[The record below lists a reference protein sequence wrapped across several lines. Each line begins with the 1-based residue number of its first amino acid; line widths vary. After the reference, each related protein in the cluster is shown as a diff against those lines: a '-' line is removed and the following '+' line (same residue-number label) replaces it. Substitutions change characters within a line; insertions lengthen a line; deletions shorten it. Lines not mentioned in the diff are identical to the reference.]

1 MTGGDVGNQATVVI
15 RHRRP
20 DDAYRLAA
28 LYIVCLSVKPSF
40 SAISDQI
47 GIQVD
52 CQRKSLHALGWIS
65 AFEHEDRRGDIGQPK
80 GRAGMNGAERIE
92 PSPRQAA
99 GNLHR
104 KDKAP
109 IFSSLA
115 FSAASS
121 GECARCSGSIIQL
134 EWAFRRPPDRVCLR

>member
-1 MTGGDVGNQATVVI
+1 MTGGDIGNQATVVI

-28 LYIVCLSVKPSF
+28 FYIVRLSEKPSF

-65 AFEHEDRRGDIGQPK
+65 AFSTRTVAVTSANQRV
-80 GRAGMNGAERIE
+80 
-92 PSPRQAA
+92 
-99 GNLHR
+99 
-104 KDKAP
+104 AP
-109 IFSSLA
+109 A
-115 FSAASS
+115 
-121 GECARCSGSIIQL
+121 
-134 EWAFRRPPDRVCLR
+134 